1 MMSLHF
7 HSIGQGPAIVIIHG
21 LFGSADNWRLIAKQ
35 LATSYRVI
43 SIDCRNHGRSFH
55 HPYQDYAVM
64 AKDITEL
71 LDALALSSVSLI
83 GHSMGGKVAMQ
94 FAQDY
99 PHRLDKLIVV
109 DMAPRAYQDEH
120 SAIFK
125 NLMAVDLA
133 SLHSRQAIDDAL
145 AKTIAD
151 PLVRQFLLLN
161 LQKSESDFNWR
172 MSLENVYA
180 NYPNLLKAVLP
191 PSPVPHAGTFIKGE
205 TSDYLCAEDWQQFS
219 PLFPNMQLHTIKN
232 AGHWVHADQP
242 TEFIQTVKACLD
254 DDR

>member
-1 MMSLHF
+1 MMSLHYQ
-7 HSIGQGPAIVIIHG
+7 SIGQGPAIVIIHG
-21 LFGSADNWRLIAKQ
+21 LFGSADNWRMIARQ
-35 LATSYRVI
+35 LADSYRVI

-55 HPYQDYAVM
+55 HPQQDYAVM
-64 AKDITEL
+64 AKDVVDL
-71 LDALALSSVSLI
+71 LDGLALSSVSLI

-125 NLMAVDLA
+125 SLMALDLA
-133 SLHSRQAIDDAL
+133 AFDSRQAVDEAL
-145 AKTIAD
+145 AKSIDD

-161 LQKSESDFNWR
+161 LQKSESGFNWR
-172 MSLENVYA
+172 MHLEHVYN
-180 NYPNLLKAVLP
+180 NYSNLLKAVLP
-191 PSPVPHAGTFIKGE
+191 ESPVPHAGTFIKGE
-205 TSDYLCAEDWQQFS
+205 NSDYLSEEDWQQFS
-219 PLFPNMQLHTIKN
+219 PLFPNMQLHRINN

-242 TEFIQTVKACLD
+242 EQFLQTLKKSLQD
-254 DDR
+254 D